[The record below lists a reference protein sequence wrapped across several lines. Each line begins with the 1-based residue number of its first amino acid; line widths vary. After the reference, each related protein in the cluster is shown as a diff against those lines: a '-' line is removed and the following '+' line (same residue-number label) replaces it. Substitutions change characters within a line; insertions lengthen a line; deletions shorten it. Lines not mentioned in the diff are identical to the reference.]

1 MKESTIKKPTLIKIE
16 KDWSYKKTEFFELE
30 NLVRRCEAIEESLIT
45 VLQENRN
52 IMSEINS
59 KRIEYLPTSVE
70 PEDLIQQ
77 KIITLP
83 GLTEEEKLQL
93 FK

>member
-1 MKESTIKKPTLIKIE
+1 MKESTIKKIE

-59 KRIEYLPTSVE
+59 KRIGYLPTSVE

-77 KIITLP
+77 KIIRLP
-83 GLTEEEKLQL
+83 GLTEEEKLQW

>member
-59 KRIEYLPTSVE
+59 KKIGYLPTSVE

-77 KIITLP
+77 KIITLT
-83 GLTEEEKLQL
+83 GLTEEEKLQWC
-93 FK
+93 K

>member
-59 KRIEYLPTSVE
+59 KRIGYLPTSVE

-83 GLTEEEKLQL
+83 GLTKEEKIQL

>member
-59 KRIEYLPTSVE
+59 KRIGYLPTSVK

-77 KIITLP
+77 KIITLT
-83 GLTEEEKLQL
+83 GLTEEEKLQWC
-93 FK
+93 K

>member
-1 MKESTIKKPTLIKIE
+1 MKKLKLVKIE
-16 KDWSYKKTEFFELE
+16 KDWSLKKTELFELE

-59 KRIEYLPTSVE
+59 KRIGYLPTSVE

-83 GLTEEEKLQL
+83 GLTEEEKLDW

>member
-1 MKESTIKKPTLIKIE
+1 MKESTIEKPTLVTIE
-16 KDWSYKKTEFFELE
+16 KDWSLKQKEFFELE
-30 NLVRRCEAIEESLIT
+30 NLLRRCEAVEESLIT

-52 IMSEINS
+52 IMSEINN
-59 KRIEYLPTSVE
+59 KRIGYLPTSVE

-83 GLTEEEKLQL
+83 GLTKKEKIQW

>member
-1 MKESTIKKPTLIKIE
+1 MTENTVEKPTLIKIE

-30 NLVRRCEAIEESLIT
+30 NLVRRCEAIEEYLIT

-52 IMSEINS
+52 IMSEINN
-59 KRIEYLPTSVE
+59 KRIGYLPTSVE
-70 PEDLIQQ
+70 PKDLIQQ

-83 GLTEEEKLQL
+83 GLKEEEEKI
-93 FK
+93 

>member
-1 MKESTIKKPTLIKIE
+1 MKKLKLVKIE
-16 KDWSYKKTEFFELE
+16 KDWSLKKTELFELE
-30 NLVRRCEAIEESLIT
+30 NLVRRCEAIEESLIK

-59 KRIEYLPTSVE
+59 KRIGYLPTSVE
-70 PEDLIQQ
+70 LEDLIQQ

-83 GLTEEEKLQL
+83 GLTEEKKLDW

>member
-59 KRIEYLPTSVE
+59 KRIGYLPTSVE

-77 KIITLP
+77 KIITLT
-83 GLTEEEKLQL
+83 GLTEEEKLQWC
-93 FK
+93 K

>member
-1 MKESTIKKPTLIKIE
+1 MKKLKLVKIE
-16 KDWSYKKTEFFELE
+16 KDWSYKKTELFELE

-59 KRIEYLPTSVE
+59 KRIGYLPTSVE
-70 PEDLIQQ
+70 SEDLIQQ

-83 GLTEEEKLQL
+83 GLTEEEKLDW

>member
-59 KRIEYLPTSVE
+59 KRIGYLPTSIE

>member
-30 NLVRRCEAIEESLIT
+30 NLVRRCEAIEEFLIT

-59 KRIEYLPTSVE
+59 KRIGYLPTSIE